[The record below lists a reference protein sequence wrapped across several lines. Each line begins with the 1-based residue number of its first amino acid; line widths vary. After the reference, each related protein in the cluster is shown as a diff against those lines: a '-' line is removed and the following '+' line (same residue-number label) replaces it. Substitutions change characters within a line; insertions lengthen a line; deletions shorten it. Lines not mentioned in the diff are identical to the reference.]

1 MTVPTG
7 EAWRPHLGGQV
18 GRLALFTT
26 LLLVLG
32 GVPSGCRAV
41 DFLNSVGE
49 EHLDLPRMES
59 DIQSRLEERLEAR
72 WRTPNPSA
80 TSVSRVHCRK
90 RSELSATC
98 FARVGRART
107 AQRYEI
113 EVSVDP
119 DTGSYNWEVVGQRR
133 IRARAEAEGRW
144 AA

>member
-1 MTVPTG
+1 MTAPTA
-7 EAWRPHLGGQV
+7 EAWRSRLGGRV
-18 GRLALFTT
+18 GRLAVATVLF
-26 LLLVLG
+26 LVLG
-32 GVPSGCRAV
+32 GVLSGCRAV
-41 DFLNSVGE
+41 DFLNSIGK

-119 DTGSYNWEVVGQRR
+119 DTGSYNWEVVGQ
-133 IRARAEAEGRW
+133 
-144 AA
+144 